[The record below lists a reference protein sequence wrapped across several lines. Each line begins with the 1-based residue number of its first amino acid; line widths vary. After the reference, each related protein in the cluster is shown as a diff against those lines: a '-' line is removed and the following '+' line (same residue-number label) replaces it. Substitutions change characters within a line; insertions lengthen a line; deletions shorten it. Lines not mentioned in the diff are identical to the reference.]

1 MKEIRACRLPCRY
14 FLSTVILNSLEAS
27 LPFVG
32 CPVALTAKSPSAASS
47 AALTVSF
54 ASVSPCLMTGPA
66 GSMVTPLG
74 KSENFR
80 VTSWSKFFPR
90 LMPID
95 TALDSPCLTLVAR
108 FGGSSV
114 NVSSA
119 RPTTGL
125 LSPRLLVAPGPPGV
139 LLLLQPAKATLAAIS
154 KHAND
159 FFIDLHPFRT
169 LDQLVLAPH
178 DISMTS

>member
-1 MKEIRACRLPCRY
+1 MKGVRACRFPCHY
-14 FLSTVILNSLEAS
+14 FLSPVILNSLEAS
-27 LPFVG
+27 PPFVG
-32 CPVALTAKSPSAASS
+32 CPVTLTAKSPSAASS

-54 ASVSPCLMTGPA
+54 TSVSPCLMTGLA
-66 GSMVTPLG
+66 GSVVTPLG

-125 LSPRLLVAPGPPGV
+125 LSPLLFVGPRTPGV
-139 LLLLQPAKATLAAIS
+139 LLLLHPAKAALAAIS

-159 FFIDLHPFRT
+159 FFIDLQPFRT
-169 LDQLVLAPH
+169 LESAGARA
-178 DISMTS
+178 